1 MASSKSLEGDQIR
14 ATGLLSR
21 DAKLILVWVL
31 VNSIPIGYM
40 NVVPLVYLL
49 EVGYDPSTI
58 GAIYA
63 LGAVANT
70 IAYIPFGLLADRY
83 GRKVFLIVGGFI
95 PFISYA
101 IFAVTLDPWLLF
113 LASVLGGVGL
123 AGGLGVAMNSTALL
137 PLLAGTTSDKNRT
150 WLFGLLQGAWILA
163 LTIGALLS
171 FLPSLL
177 STSFSLSSQLAHS
190 YSYFAMSILVAVSMI
205 PVLFIRERKNH
216 PDRQTEQKG
225 GRKASWR
232 LPIISGRRILNFSIV
247 FAFSGFG
254 LGVIVQLMPTWFNL
268 QFATSETTAGLVIAL
283 AEFSGLAAIP
293 IIPRLVRRRGT
304 VPASAISGFVSSV
317 FLGLMPFTGFFE
329 GAAGLFILRSILIT
343 ISWPIM
349 QSYMMGIVAEK
360 ERATTVG
367 ITYTAWGVAASIG
380 TFIGGYL
387 LGNRMFWEP
396 FILGTAA
403 YIVSF
408 FLIWYFF
415 RGIKPPEELEMDL
428 SSGEVKTV

>member
-1 MASSKSLEGDQIR
+1 MEGDQIR

-21 DAKLILVWVL
+21 DAKLILTWVL

-49 EVGYDPSTI
+49 QVGYDPSTI

-63 LGAVANT
+63 FGAIANT
-70 IAYIPFGLLADRY
+70 VAYIPFGLLADRY
-83 GRKVFLIVGGFI
+83 GRKVFLIVGGCI
-95 PFISYA
+95 PIISYA
-101 IFAVTLDPWLLF
+101 IFALTLDPLLLIF
-113 LASVLGGVGL
+113 ASVLGGVGL

-137 PLLAGTTSDKNRT
+137 PLLAGTTNDKNRT

-171 FLPSLL
+171 FLPSVLG
-177 STSFSLSSQLAHS
+177 SRFSLSSQLAHS
-190 YSYFAMSILVAVSMI
+190 YSYFAMSLLVAVSTI
-205 PVLFIRERKNH
+205 PVLFIKERKNGE
-216 PDRQTEQKG
+216 RQAEETDGKKS
-225 GRKASWR
+225 RRSAWKLS
-232 LPIISGRRILNFSIV
+232 IISGRRILNFSIV

-268 QFATSETTAGLVIAL
+268 QFATNETTAGIVIAL
-283 AEFSGLAAIP
+283 AEFSGLVAIP
-293 IIPRLVRRRGT
+293 IIPRLVKRRGT
-304 VPASAISGFVSSV
+304 VPASSISGLVSSI

-343 ISWPIM
+343 VSWPIM
-349 QSYMMGIVAEK
+349 QSYMMGIVTER

-367 ITYTAWGVAASIG
+367 ITYTAWGIAASIA
-380 TFIGGYL
+380 TYVGGYL
-387 LGNRMFWEP
+387 LGNRMFWQP
-396 FILGTAA
+396 FLLGTAA
-403 YIVSF
+403 YNVSF
-408 FLIWYFF
+408 ILIWYFF